1 MTSNGDRVM
10 LTDETVDGEVERC
23 IMYETGRRCGC
34 GCGCG
39 CRRFRIGDRVT
50 AQTGQGRRA
59 GEAWR
64 LEAECSTAGL
74 LPVLT
79 LFGTSV
85 AISTEIAIAI
95 E

>member
-1 MTSNGDRVM
+1 M

-23 IMYETGRRCGC
+23 IMYETGRKMWMWM
-34 GCGCG
+34 
-39 CRRFRIGDRVT
+39 CRRFRIGGRVT